1 MIKPLLKRYQSN
13 KHKILDGFFF
23 FLVKAEIRDLGNVA
37 KNLYFTIFFHK
48 YKNHINLHFY

>member
-1 MIKPLLKRYQSN
+1 MIKLLLKRYQSN

-23 FLVKAEIRDLGNVA
+23 LVKAEIWDLGNVA
-37 KNLYFTIFFHK
+37 KNLYFTIFFHM